1 MRDPKAAVYV
11 KNVPEFT
18 LDEGLVHVCHTTG
31 TIRFELV
38 MRPHTFLKAL
48 RAANRVADEFHS
60 RGEIVAMGG
69 DKA

>member
-1 MRDPKAAVYV
+1 MADPKAAVYV

-31 TIRFELV
+31 AIRFELV

-48 RAANRVADEFHS
+48 RAANRVADEFHETS
-60 RGEIVAMGG
+60 RAIPL
-69 DKA
+69 KAKP